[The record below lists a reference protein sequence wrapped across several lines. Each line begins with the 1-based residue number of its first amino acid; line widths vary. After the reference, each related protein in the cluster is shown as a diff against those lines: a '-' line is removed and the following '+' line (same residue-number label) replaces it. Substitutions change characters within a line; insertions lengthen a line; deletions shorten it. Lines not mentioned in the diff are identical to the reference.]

1 MLITGKTR
9 MKKIKHSKYKN
20 TGMLFELLTRQITS
34 DIISGTDSVA
44 TGILKKFFNKNT
56 EMIKEYKLYK
66 TLCEEKISSETK
78 SNMLIEAVLTAR
90 KKINKKKLSEEKY
103 SLIKEITQNFDIDA
117 FFQTKV
123 QNYKLMASIYKIFE
137 YAEVDNPLEITRSKM
152 TIMENMMFESKKDLI
167 EEQTSLRAE
176 PKEIRLM
183 SYKILVD
190 KFNKKYGDLSTDQKS
205 LLREYIGNVSNTN
218 NLKSYVQS
226 QATKLRMILEKKINS
241 TKDTTLKI
249 KLAEVSDLLNQYE
262 TIKNLD
268 ENHISALL
276 RYYDLINDLKEIK

>member
-1 MLITGKTR
+1 
-9 MKKIKHSKYKN
+9 
-20 TGMLFELLTRQITS
+20 MLFELLTRQITS

-78 SNMLIEAVLTAR
+78 SNMLIGAVLTAR

-152 TIMENMMFESKKDLI
+152 TIMENMMSESKKDLI

-190 KFNKKYGDLSTDQKS
+190 KFNKKYGDLSADQKS

-218 NLKSYVQS
+218 NLKSYVQTE
-226 QATKLRMILEKKINS
+226 AAKLRTTLEKKMKS

-262 TIKNLD
+262 SIKSLD

>member
-1 MLITGKTR
+1 
-9 MKKIKHSKYKN
+9 MKNIKHSKYKN
-20 TGMLFELLTRQITS
+20 TGMLFELLIRQITS

-78 SNMLIEAVLTAR
+78 SSMIIEAVLSAR

-103 SLIKEITQNFDIDA
+103 NLVREITQNFDINE

-123 QNYKLMASIYKIFE
+123 KNYKILASVYKIFE
-137 YAEVDNPLEITRSKM
+137 YREIDNPVEITRSKM
-152 TIMENMMFESKKDLI
+152 TIMENMTSNLKKDVI
-167 EEQTSLRAE
+167 QEQTSFNSE

-183 SYKILVD
+183 SYKILVE
-190 KFNKKYGDLSTDQKS
+190 KFNKKYGELSGNQKS
-205 LLREYIGNVSNTN
+205 LLREYIENVSNTN
-218 NLKSYVQS
+218 NLKVYVQTE
-226 QATKLRMILEKKINS
+226 AKKLQSILEKKIVS

-249 KLAEVSDLLNQYE
+249 KLSEVSDLLNQYAS
-262 TIKNLD
+262 IKNLD

-276 RYYDLINDLKEIK
+276 RYYDLVNDLKEIK

>member
-1 MLITGKTR
+1 

-34 DIISGTDSVA
+34 DIISGTESGA
-44 TGILKKFFNKNT
+44 TSILKKFFNKNT

-78 SNMLIEAVLTAR
+78 SSMLIEAVLTAR

-103 SLIKEITQNFDIDA
+103 NLIKEITQIFDINS

-123 QNYKLMASIYKIFE
+123 QNYKLLASIYKIFE
-137 YAEVDNPLEITRSKM
+137 YTELDNPLEITRSKV
-152 TIMENMMFESKKDLI
+152 TIMENMMVDSKKDLI
-167 EEQTSLRAE
+167 EEQTSLRSE
-176 PKEIRLM
+176 PKEVRLM
-183 SYKILVD
+183 SYKILVE
-190 KFNKKYGDLSTDQKS
+190 KFNKKYGELSTSQKA

-218 NLKSYVQS
+218 NLKLFVQS
-226 QATKLRMILEKKINS
+226 ESSRIQSILEEKIKR

-249 KLAEVSDLLNQYE
+249 KLAEVSDLLNQYQ

-268 ENHISALL
+268 ETHISALL
-276 RYYDLINDLKEIK
+276 RYYDLVNDLKEIK

>member
-1 MLITGKTR
+1 
-9 MKKIKHSKYKN
+9 MKNIKHSKYKN
-20 TGMLFELLTRQITS
+20 TGMLFELLIRQITS

-78 SNMLIEAVLTAR
+78 SSMIIEAVLNAR

-103 SLIKEITQNFDIDA
+103 NLVREITQNFDINE

-123 QNYKLMASIYKIFE
+123 KNYKILASVYKIFE
-137 YAEVDNPLEITRSKM
+137 YREIDNPVEITRSKM
-152 TIMENMMFESKKDLI
+152 TIMENMTSNLKKDVI
-167 EEQTSLRAE
+167 QEQTSFNSE

-183 SYKILVD
+183 SYKILVE
-190 KFNKKYGDLSTDQKS
+190 KFNKKYGELSGNQKS
-205 LLREYIGNVSNTN
+205 LLREYIENVSNTN
-218 NLKSYVQS
+218 NLKVYVQTE
-226 QATKLRMILEKKINS
+226 AKKLQSILEKKIVS

-249 KLAEVSDLLNQYE
+249 KLSEVSDLLNQYAS
-262 TIKNLD
+262 IKNLD

-276 RYYDLINDLKEIK
+276 RYYDLVNDLKEIK

>member
-1 MLITGKTR
+1 
-9 MKKIKHSKYKN
+9 MKNIKHSKYKN
-20 TGMLFELLTRQITS
+20 TGMLFELLIRQITS

-78 SNMLIEAVLTAR
+78 SSMIIEAVLNAR

-103 SLIKEITQNFDIDA
+103 NLVQEITQNFDINE

-123 QNYKLMASIYKIFE
+123 KNYKILASVYKIFE
-137 YAEVDNPLEITRSKM
+137 YREIDNPVEITRSKM
-152 TIMENMMFESKKDLI
+152 TIMENMTSNLKKDVI
-167 EEQTSLRAE
+167 QEQTSFNSE

-183 SYKILVD
+183 SYKILVE
-190 KFNKKYGDLSTDQKS
+190 KFNKKYGELSGNQKS
-205 LLREYIGNVSNTN
+205 LLREYIENVSNTN
-218 NLKSYVQS
+218 NLKVYVQTE
-226 QATKLRMILEKKINS
+226 AKKLQSILEKKIVS

-249 KLAEVSDLLNQYE
+249 KLSEVSDLLNQYAS
-262 TIKNLD
+262 IKNLD

-276 RYYDLINDLKEIK
+276 RYYDLVNDLKEIK